1 MSSQDQELWS
11 KLTIRSFDPVGDLDD
26 FMVWASDERVPKY
39 CFWDAVKSK
48 EEAVEYINQNV
59 INHPYYKVICL
70 NNRAIGVISLQFNG
84 GNDRC
89 RCGVGYA
96 LGSRYW
102 GKGIAAWA
110 VKTLVSTT
118 FEERPELE
126 RIEAFV
132 DVENIG
138 SMKVLEKV
146 GFTREGVLRKYFIVK
161 RRTRDMV
168 LFSFLRTDIPQRGR
182 G

>member
-1 MSSQDQELWS
+1 MSSQYQELCS

-26 FMVWASDERVPKY
+26 FMVWASDERVPIF
-39 CFWDAVKSK
+39 CSWDAFKSK
-48 EEAVEYINQNV
+48 EEAIEYINQKL
-59 INHPYYKVICL
+59 ITHPYFKVICL
-70 NNRAIGVISLQFNG
+70 NNRAIGAILLNFNQ

-89 RCGVGYA
+89 RCEVGYV
-96 LGSRYW
+96 LGSQYW
-102 GKGIAAWA
+102 GKGIATWA

-132 DVENIG
+132 DVENVG

-146 GFTREGVLRKYFIVK
+146 GFAREGVLRKYFIIKGRV
-161 RRTRDMV
+161 RDFV
-168 LFSFLRTDIPQRGR
+168 LFSFLRTDLP
-182 G
+182 